1 MTDHK
6 PVSAIDEVRAL
17 WRQHSLRLKE
27 IPDVQRDLRVGIA
40 GSFTVDNLIPHI
52 GGCLIKKGF
61 SAPDVVAGPY
71 NQIHQLCL
79 DHRSVLGRDHDF
91 DALVVLW
98 RLEDLSPDLLEAA
111 LGQDESSFERLAQD
125 VRGLAQSIAG
135 LRGRFAGTIVVST
148 PPYPSLPSF
157 DVRDL
162 GQYERGR
169 ALYQHLTDIWNKA
182 IERAEGVK
190 TFDLAGLL
198 MSAGFETAH
207 DARKWHLYRQP
218 YTEAFGFQIGGMI
231 ARVIAS
237 GKISAKKCLVLDADN
252 TMWGGIIGEDG
263 LGGIEVGS
271 DFPGSAFR
279 DFQKYA
285 LHLQKQGVMLAIASK
300 NNEEDV
306 LEVLDRHDAM
316 VLRREHFSA
325 MEINWNSKVEG
336 IRNIARKLN
345 IGTDALVFVD
355 DNKKEIGEVMERLPE
370 VTCFLVPE
378 ELAEL
383 PGLLL
388 NCGLFDIGE
397 VTKED
402 RERTKMMAQE
412 EARKQAAGQVSEEEF
427 RAALGLKVKV
437 FEVQP
442 QHLARTTQLINKTNQ
457 FNLTTVR
464 RTAEEVKALCD
475 SSDAIVLSTEIEDRY
490 GEYGLVG
497 VAILT
502 RKDGGAVWD
511 IDTLLMSCRVLGRGA
526 DTAFLAQ
533 VIAAAAKRGAK
544 FVNGKYIPTQKNRMV
559 EDFYHR
565 HNFKQADEDGVWKI
579 EADEHALDVPAYI
592 ETNLLLSCV

>member
-1 MTDHK
+1 MSG
-6 PVSAIDEVRAL
+6 SAIDEARAL
-17 WRQHSLRLKE
+17 WRQFSRDLKNK
-27 IPDVQRDLRVGIA
+27 PDAPRDLRVGVA
-40 GSFTVDNLIPHI
+40 GSFTVDSLIPHI
-52 GGCLIKKGF
+52 GGCLLKKGF

-79 DHRSVLGRDHDF
+79 DHGAVLERAYDF
-91 DALVVLW
+91 DALVILW

-111 LGQDESSFERLAQD
+111 LGRDEASFEKLAQD
-125 VRGLAQSIAG
+125 VRDLAQSIAG
-135 LRGRFAGTIVVST
+135 LRARFSGTLVVST
-148 PPYPSLPSF
+148 PPYPELASF
-157 DVRDL
+157 DVRDI

-169 ALYQHLTDIWNKA
+169 ALYQHLADLWN
-182 IERAEGVK
+182 RAMEPIEGVR
-190 TFDLAGLL
+190 TLDLAGLV
-198 MSAGFETAH
+198 MSAGLASAH

-218 YTEAFGFQIGGMI
+218 YTEAFGFEIGRMI

-237 GKISAKKCLVLDADN
+237 GKISAKKCLILDADN

-300 NNEEDV
+300 NDEEDV

-325 MEINWNSKVEG
+325 MEIHWNSKVEG

-383 PGLLL
+383 PGLLR
-388 NCGLFDIGE
+388 NSGLFDIGE

-464 RTAEEVKALCD
+464 RTAEEVKALCE
-475 SSDAIVLSTEIEDRY
+475 SSNAIVLSTEIEDRY

-502 RKDGGAVWD
+502 RRDGGAVWD

-533 VIAAAAKRGAK
+533 IVEAVAKHGAK
-544 FVNGKYIPTQKNRMV
+544 LVRGKYIPTQKNRMV
-559 EDFYHR
+559 EDFYSR
-565 HNFKQADEDGVWKI
+565 HNFKFAGEDGAWEL
-579 EADEHALDVPAYI
+579 EADAQAIVVPGYI
-592 ETNLLLSCV
+592 ETSLSLSSD